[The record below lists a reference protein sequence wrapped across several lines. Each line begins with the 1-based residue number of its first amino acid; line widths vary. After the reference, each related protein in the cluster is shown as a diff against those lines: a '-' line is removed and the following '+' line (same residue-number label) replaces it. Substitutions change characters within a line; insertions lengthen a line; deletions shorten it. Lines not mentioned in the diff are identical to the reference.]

1 VGKLRS
7 LIVIWLATALVIGIF
22 GCAVE
27 TVSTPTPTDN
37 LTPAPTQT
45 PAPTTTPSATP
56 SPAVPLA
63 PTLSFPANGS
73 NVAGT
78 SVTYSWNASAGATIY
93 RITVSTSSNITDTS
107 KYKISFP
114 VGNATEY
121 TNKGYPNTG
130 ATYYWWVNA
139 GNSFGWASQSQMLA
153 NGYSFVNGGTATPSS
168 PTPTQAVNPAPT
180 SAPSAPTPMPS
191 PLNSPTSALTPTPTL
206 PGSPPSA
213 PTLISPTNEANVPG
227 TGIIFKWSTVSGATH
242 YLFELNT
249 DPNWGTSTRLYYLD
263 RAATSVAIG
272 GLHNDGTTYYWRV
285 SAANSY
291 GWGSA
296 SDGWSVVNGQA
307 GSTPTSTP
315 SSSPNP
321 GTSPTTPSAPTL
333 ISPANEA
340 NVPGTGIIFKWSAV
354 SGATHYLFE
363 LNTDPNWGTSTRLY
377 YLDRAATS
385 VAIGGLHN
393 DGMTYYWRVSAG
405 NSYGW
410 GSASDGWSVVNGQAG
425 SNPTSTPSSSPTPST
440 TPLTPPAPAL
450 LSPGNGT
457 NVAGTSMIFRW
468 SAVSGATH
476 YLFELNTDS
485 NWGTSTRLYYLDW
498 PNTSVA
504 ISNFRNDGTT
514 YYWRVSAG
522 NSYGWGAASVG
533 WSVINGINTPPV
545 APTLSSPGNG
555 TRVAGPSITFQW
567 NAPLGAT
574 GYRLEVNTDPSWGTG
589 TRLYYGS
596 VSTNSQTVTG
606 FSNDGTTPYYW
617 RVWASNAYGWSAAS
631 ATWSLISRAADGSP
645 ATPTLLSPANGSSE
659 PGTSITF
666 RWSASSGA
674 THYLYEIN
682 TDPNWGPGT
691 RFGYGD
697 IPNNFCSSYCY
708 TIANNGLVVV
718 GFPNTGTIYYWRVWA
733 GNSNG
738 WSAATSGQYVVNGTS
753 VPPATPT
760 LTSPADG
767 ANVVGSSIN
776 FRWSDVSGATQ
787 YLLEVNTAPDFGT
800 GTRFYYGNVPSYSWT
815 VTGFGG
821 NGTRYYWRVTAG
833 NSYGWSNASAVRS
846 IVNIAGSVA
855 PLTTAPTLVS
865 PGQGGVVMGDV
876 VVVSGVEHSLVT
888 FTWNPV
894 EGATKYR
901 LVATR
906 EDGSHVVDI
915 EVGGVTSYTP
925 WDLRYHVTP
934 FIYHWMVWAGNDAGW
949 CPDAAV
955 LANECYFLQ
964 LYR

>member
-1 VGKLRS
+1 VGKLGS
-7 LIVIWLATALVIGIF
+7 LIVIWLSTALVIGIV

-27 TVSTPTPTDN
+27 IVSTPIQTEN
-37 LTPAPTQT
+37 LTPAPTQA
-45 PAPTTTPSATP
+45 PAPTPTPSATP

-78 SVTYSWNASAGATIY
+78 SVTYSWNTSAGATNY

-121 TNKGYPNTG
+121 TNKGYTNNG

-139 GNSFGWASQSQMLA
+139 GNSFGWASQSQVFA
-153 NGYSFVNGGTATPSS
+153 NGYSFINGGTATHSS

-180 SAPSAPTPMPS
+180 SLPSAPTPMPL
-191 PLNSPTSALTPTPTL
+191 PLNSPTSAPTPTPTL

-213 PTLISPTNEANVPG
+213 PTLISPANEANVSG
-227 TGIIFKWSTVSGATH
+227 TGIIFNWSAVSGATH

-285 SAANSY
+285 SAGNSY

-315 SSSPNP
+315 SSSP
-321 GTSPTTPSAPTL
+321 
-333 ISPANEA
+333 
-340 NVPGTGIIFKWSAV
+340 
-354 SGATHYLFE
+354 
-363 LNTDPNWGTSTRLY
+363 
-377 YLDRAATS
+377 
-385 VAIGGLHN
+385 
-393 DGMTYYWRVSAG
+393 
-405 NSYGW
+405 
-410 GSASDGWSVVNGQAG
+410 
-425 SNPTSTPSSSPTPST
+425 TPST
-440 TPLTPPAPAL
+440 TPLMPQVPAL

-457 NVAGTSMIFRW
+457 NVAGTAMVFRW
-468 SAVSGATH
+468 SAVNGATH
-476 YLFELNTDS
+476 YLFELNTDPD
-485 NWGTSTRLYYLDW
+485 WGTSTRLYYLDW

-504 ISNFRNDGTT
+504 IGGLHNDGTT

-522 NSYGWGAASVG
+522 NSYGWGTASAG
-533 WSVINGINTPPV
+533 WSVVNGISNPPA

-631 ATWSLISRAADGSP
+631 ATWSLISRAGDGSP
-645 ATPTLLSPANGSSE
+645 TTPTLLSPANGSSE

-697 IPNNFCSSYCY
+697 IPNNFCGSYCY
-708 TIANNGLVVV
+708 AIANNGLVVV

-760 LTSPADG
+760 LSSPADG

-800 GTRFYYGNVPSYSWT
+800 GTRFYYGNAPSYSWT
-815 VTGFGG
+815 VTGFPQ

-833 NSYGWSNASAVRS
+833 NSHGWSDASAVRS
-846 IVNIAGSVA
+846 IVNIAGSVT
-855 PLTTAPTLVS
+855 PITTAPTLVS
-865 PGQGGVVMGDV
+865 PGRGGVVMGDV

-915 EVGGVTSYTP
+915 DVGGVTSYTP
-925 WDLRYHVTP
+925 WDLRYHVAP

-955 LANECYFLQ
+955 LANESYFLQ